1 MSTDS
6 LAGVVSKV
14 SRFDGDGTLRSYVTL
29 EPLPK
34 SDFVATRGLTEDA
47 TANAHV
53 IEMQWRSIDDASNF
67 TDDDTTAQTLQ
78 PKKTSSPPRSLS
90 LQKQKIE
97 MKTAPQGSVLSLF
110 KRSRSGTQVK
120 KKFGEECSQVSTV
133 AVRPFNAM
141 FTCCSTCS
149 LS

>member
-34 SDFVATRGLTEDA
+34 SDFVATTGLTEDA

-67 TDDDTTAQTLQ
+67 TDDDTTAQTIQ
-78 PKKTSSPPRSLS
+78 PKKNIITTFSEPPETEDRNEDGATRISAFLVQEIKIWYS
-90 LQKQKIE
+90 GQK
-97 MKTAPQGSVLSLF
+97 
-110 KRSRSGTQVK
+110 KRSAKSVH
-120 KKFGEECSQVSTV
+120 KF
-133 AVRPFNAM
+133 
-141 FTCCSTCS
+141 
-149 LS
+149 LL

>member
-1 MSTDS
+1 M
-6 LAGVVSKV
+6 VSKV

-34 SDFVATRGLTEDA
+34 SDFVATTGLAEDA

-78 PKKTSSPPRSLS
+78 PKKNIITTTFSEPPETEDRNEDGATRIRISAFLVQEIKIWYS
-90 LQKQKIE
+90 GQK
-97 MKTAPQGSVLSLF
+97 
-110 KRSRSGTQVK
+110 KR
-120 KKFGEECSQVSTV
+120 
-133 AVRPFNAM
+133 
-141 FTCCSTCS
+141 
-149 LS
+149 L